1 MIQLTASRHGCHRI
15 YFGAACAALEMAA
28 MEISKS
34 WVEFQSRRWNSDT
47 MWTRKKPNHAIANA
61 NNPPSFL

>member
-34 WVEFQSRRWNSDT
+34 E
-47 MWTRKKPNHAIANA
+47 
-61 NNPPSFL
+61 